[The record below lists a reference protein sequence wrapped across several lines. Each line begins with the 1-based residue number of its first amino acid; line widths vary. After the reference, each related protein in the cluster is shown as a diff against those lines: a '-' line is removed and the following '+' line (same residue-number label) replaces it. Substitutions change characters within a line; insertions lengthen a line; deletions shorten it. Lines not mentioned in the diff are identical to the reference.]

1 MFIMIP
7 PNYTA
12 VNFRKYQK
20 DIGES
25 IACAVSKSGVKHA
38 VNLSSQGAELP
49 GGTGP
54 ILGLRDQEQRL
65 NSLSAVNV
73 LHLRPVYFMENLLSN
88 IPLIHQMGIAGSPV
102 RGDQKFAMIA
112 TKDIAA
118 KVAEHLIRRDFTG
131 KSVYLESWIF

>member
-1 MFIMIP
+1 MIP